1 MPLAFA
7 FLGVAAL
14 FVISGL
20 KGGTIADAFAG
31 RLSDPLNPKGG
42 LPTPEQILGVDTA
55 NLTDIPGANIGG
67 LVGGNKQGANPALLI
82 ACGKVAESQFHLR
95 VSECKA
101 PGAPASW
108 GPVHPVHVPGSDH
121 YVGRAFDCSGTEAN
135 MHAFCVWLVQN
146 HKGAIK
152 QLIHNPG
159 FAIDHGHDV
168 GAAFFAAVW
177 AGHAGHVHLAF

>member
-1 MPLAFA
+1 MPFAFA
-7 FLGVAAL
+7 LLGVAAL

-31 RLSDPLNPKGG
+31 RLTDPLNPKAG
-42 LPTPEQILGVDTA
+42 LPTPEQLLGVDTA
-55 NLTDIPGANIGG
+55 DLTDVPGAITGG
-67 LVGGNKQGANPALLI
+67 LVGKGGAALLVG
-82 ACGKVAESQFHLR
+82 CGKVAESQFHLR

-101 PGAPASW
+101 PGAPKSW

-121 YVGRAFDCSGTEAN
+121 YSGRAFDCSGTEAN

-146 HKGAIK
+146 HKAQIK

-159 FAIDHGHDV
+159 FAIDHGKDV
-168 GAAFFAAVW
+168 GAAFYAAVW
-177 AGHAGHVHLAF
+177 AGHAGHVHLAI

>member
-7 FLGVAAL
+7 FLGIAAL
-14 FVISGL
+14 FIISGI
-20 KGGTIADAFAG
+20 KGGTIADAAAG
-31 RLSDPLNPKGG
+31 RLSSPLDPTGPHT
-42 LPTPEQILGVDTA
+42 PTPEQQLGVGS
-55 NLTDIPGANIGG
+55 LTDVPGSVAGA
-67 LVGGNKQGANPALLI
+67 LAGGNKQGANPALLVSI
-82 ACGKVAESQFHLR
+82 GKVAESQFHLR

-121 YVGRAFDCSGTEAN
+121 YVGRAFDASGSEAN

-146 HKGAIK
+146 RKGAIK

-177 AGHAGHVHLAF
+177 AGHIGHVHLAI